1 MSECECV
8 CGGGILIDLYPMR
21 QLQKEIWS
29 DLFDTDK
36 EGFPKN
42 IVKIKLE
49 SKLTGQGSTCFSMLR
64 SMAKV
69 TTI

>member
-1 MSECECV
+1 MITSKQATVRIYCVCV

-42 IVKIKLE
+42 IVKIKF
-49 SKLTGQGSTCFSMLR
+49 KR
-64 SMAKV
+64 RKV
-69 TTI
+69 S